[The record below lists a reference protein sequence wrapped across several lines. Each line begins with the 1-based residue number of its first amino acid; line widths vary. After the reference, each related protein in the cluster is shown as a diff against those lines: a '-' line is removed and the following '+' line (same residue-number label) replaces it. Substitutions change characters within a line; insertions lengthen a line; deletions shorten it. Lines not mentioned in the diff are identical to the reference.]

1 MLSGRAR
8 LETRRATEKGI
19 AAAVGAGADADV
31 QTAAATMATSQK
43 ALAALLRLCWRC
55 RHEKKKHRECIGT
68 IHDICEQPKSR
79 MDMREHTQQLH
90 STNESLSLIHI

>member
-19 AAAVGAGADADV
+19 AAAVAAGADADV
-31 QTAAATMATSQK
+31 QTAAATVAITCQK
-43 ALAALLRLCWRC
+43 AHAPLLHLCWRC

-68 IHDICEQPKSR
+68 IHDDCEQPKSR
-79 MDMREHTQQLH
+79 MEWTCANIHNNFIVQMKEEH
-90 STNESLSLIHI
+90 